1 MPPASWSNMMTE
13 ENQAN
18 IPIDAASIA
27 AGRRVEYLSLAWT
40 SLEAASGIVA
50 GLIAA
55 SIALIGFGADS
66 VIEVASSA
74 ILLWRLSGP
83 EGGPAR
89 EKTALKLVGVCFLA
103 LAAYVLWE
111 SGHSLVAHE
120 VPKVSY
126 FGIGFSALCLVVMPL
141 LARAK
146 RRIAAQLNSQALHAD
161 SRQSS
166 ICAYLAAIVLGGL
179 ALNALLGWW
188 WADPIA
194 ALAMIPIIAKEGL
207 EALRGESCNC
217 AH

>member
-1 MPPASWSNMMTE
+1 MA
-13 ENQAN
+13 
-18 IPIDAASIA
+18 D
-27 AGRRVEYLSLAWT
+27 GRRVEYLSLAWT
-40 SLEAASGIVA
+40 SLEAVSGIIA

-74 ILLWRLSGP
+74 ILLWRLSAP
-83 EGGPAR
+83 ERGQDR
-89 EKTALKLVGVCFLA
+89 EKTALKLVGMCFLA

-111 SGHSLVAHE
+111 SGHSLMTHE
-120 VPKVSY
+120 TPRVSY

-146 RRIAAQLNSQALHAD
+146 RRIAAQLGSRALHAD

-166 ICAYLAAIVLGGL
+166 ICAYLAAILLGGL
-179 ALNALLGWW
+179 ALNAFFGWW
-188 WADPIA
+188 WADPLA
-194 ALAMIPIIAKEGL
+194 ALAMCPIIAKEGL
-207 EALRGESCNC
+207 EALRGESCDC